1 VSDDTLAD
9 VMPADGLHFTF
20 LPITLPL
27 YSAAEPP
34 ENMASLLT
42 LWQRWRQHTVRINE
56 LRLVALPGQI
66 LLAGIPDEKAN
77 RHASNFATRYWP
89 PLAQS
94 SD

>member
-34 ENMASLLT
+34 ENMAL
-42 LWQRWRQHTVRINE
+42 
-56 LRLVALPGQI
+56 
-66 LLAGIPDEKAN
+66 
-77 RHASNFATRYWP
+77 Y
-89 PLAQS
+89 
-94 SD
+94 